1 MSETAAPATTAA
13 VPASDSSLIAQ
24 VTWKWFNDHMP
35 GSPISQHVEA
45 WNHLYGSVP
54 KLIAALEAVAKP

>member
-1 MSETAAPATTAA
+1 MNETATAAP
-13 VPASDSSLIAQ
+13 DQSLIAQ

-45 WNHLYGSVP
+45 WNHLQAHLP
-54 KLIAALEAVAKP
+54 KLIAALEAVSKP